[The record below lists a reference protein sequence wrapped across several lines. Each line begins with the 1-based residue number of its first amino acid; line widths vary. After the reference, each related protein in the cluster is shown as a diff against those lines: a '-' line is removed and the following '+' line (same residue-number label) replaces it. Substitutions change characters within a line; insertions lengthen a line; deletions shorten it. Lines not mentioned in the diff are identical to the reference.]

1 MEIAETTI
9 FTREITRILTD
20 EEYKELQTFLVEH
33 PKSGA
38 VIKGSGGLRKVRW
51 STKNSGKS
59 GGIRNIYY
67 YHEENSLI
75 LMIYVYEKSKTSDL
89 TPKQIEMLRKT
100 FMGGL

>member
-9 FTREITRILTD
+9 FTREITRILCD
-20 EEYKELQTFLVEH
+20 
-33 PKSGA
+33 
-38 VIKGSGGLRKVRW
+38 
-51 STKNSGKS
+51 
-59 GGIRNIYY
+59 
-67 YHEENSLI
+67 EENSLI

>member
-9 FTREITRILTD
+9 FTREIIRILSD

-38 VIKGSGGLRKVRW
+38 VIKGSGGLRK
-51 STKNSGKS
+51 S
-59 GGIRNIYY
+59 GIRNIYY
-67 YHEENSLI
+67 YHEEGNLI

-89 TPKQIEMLRKT
+89 SPKQIEMLRKT
-100 FMGGL
+100 FMGGF